1 MSRTT
6 ALTVIVLLAAT
17 GTAVAQEDSPI
28 KAKTTE
34 YDIRAELVEDHES
47 VTQHSAMIA
56 GQQIRYTAKAGNMV
70 LRAEDG
76 APRGSVFYVAYFRDG
91 VENVKNRPITFSFNG
106 GPGSASVWVHLGALG
121 PRKTELDPEGFA
133 AHPLPGKLVD
143 NPYSVLDVTDLVF
156 IDPVST
162 GYSRSTP
169 GVDPREFHGFENDIE
184 SVGEF
189 IRLFLTR
196 SGRWSSPKFLAGE
209 SYGTTRSAGLVSYL
223 QDRYG
228 TYFNGIALLSSVLN
242 WQTIRPNEGNDLPYI
257 MFLPTYT
264 ATAWYHGK
272 LPERLS
278 GELRDALAEAE
289 EFARGD
295 YATALMMGSDLE
307 GEARAAMAARIA
319 ELTGL
324 SADYVDRTNLRIH
337 PFRYFRELRRDE
349 RLTIGRLDS
358 RYTGRARD
366 AVGDDFEF
374 DPSGTIVDAYFVSLL
389 NDYLRQDLGVESDLP
404 FRQSASEVWP
414 WNYHPGTW
422 SETSTNRFLDLAEP
436 LRQAMNKNPG
446 LKVLIQSGYYDL
458 ATPYFASD
466 YTVDHMALEPEIAD
480 NIWVRY
486 YEAGHMM
493 YVREEDHRKFR
504 EDFLELVER
513 ALEN

>member
-1 MSRTT
+1 MPRLTT
-6 ALTVIVLLAAT
+6 LTAITLLA
-17 GTAVAQEDSPI
+17 VAGSVAAQDESPI
-28 KAKTTE
+28 KARTTE
-34 YDIRAELVEDHES
+34 YDIRSELVEDHES
-47 VTQHSAMIA
+47 VTKHSAMIA

-76 APRGSVFYVAYFRDG
+76 APLGSVFYVAYFRDD
-91 VENVKNRPITFSFNG
+91 VEDAAARPITFSFNG
-106 GPGSASVWVHLGALG
+106 GPGSAAVWVHLGALG
-121 PRKTELDPEGFA
+121 PIKTELDPEGFA

-143 NPYSVLDVTDLVF
+143 NPHSVLDVSDLVF

-169 GVDPREFHGFENDIE
+169 GVDPREFHGFKNDVE

-209 SYGTTRSAGLVSYL
+209 SYGTTRSAGIASYL

-228 TYFNGIALLSSVLN
+228 AYFNGIALISSVLN
-242 WQTIRPNEGNDLPYI
+242 WQTILPNEGNDLPYI

-264 ATAWYHGK
+264 ATAWYHGM

-278 GELRDALAEAE
+278 GDLRTALDEAE
-289 EFARGD
+289 RFARGD
-295 YATALMMGSDLE
+295 YTTALMMGSDLK
-307 GEARAAMAARIA
+307 GEARTAMAARIA
-319 ELTGL
+319 EMTGL
-324 SADYVDRTNLRIH
+324 SADYVERANLRIH

-366 AVGDDFEF
+366 AVGDDFEY

-389 NDYLRQDLGVESDLP
+389 NHYLRQDLKVESDLP
-404 FRQSASEVWP
+404 FRQSAGEVWP
-414 WNYHPGTW
+414 WNYHGETW
-422 SETSTNRFLDLAEP
+422 RETSTNRFLDLAEP
-436 LRQAMNKNPG
+436 LREAMNKNPS
-446 LKVLIQSGYYDL
+446 LKVLVQSGYYDL

-466 YTVDHMALEPEIAD
+466 YTVDHMALEPEIAE

-513 ALEN
+513 ALAD